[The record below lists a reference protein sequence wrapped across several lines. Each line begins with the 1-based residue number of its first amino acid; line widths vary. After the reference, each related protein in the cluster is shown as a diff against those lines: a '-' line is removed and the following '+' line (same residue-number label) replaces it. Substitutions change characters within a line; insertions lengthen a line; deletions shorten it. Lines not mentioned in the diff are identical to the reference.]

1 MELKLILAHA
11 EVTELQTPIL
21 VEGWK
26 NKSFGRGKRK
36 FEAEFS
42 LAERELLDAL
52 YPTFHSWM
60 MRGAPL
66 RWAVPGNRLT
76 ECHTTLDLIKRA
88 VHFFATL

>member
-1 MELKLILAHA
+1 MELKLVLTHA
-11 EVTELQTPIL
+11 EVTDLQTPIL

-26 NKSFGRGKRK
+26 KKNFGTGKRK

-42 LAERELLDAL
+42 PAEREQLDVL
-52 YPTFHSWM
+52 YHTVTPWL

-66 RWAVPGNRLT
+66 RWAVPGRSLT
-76 ECHTTLDLIKRA
+76 ECHANLGFIKRA

>member
-1 MELKLILAHA
+1 MELKLILSHA

-26 NKSFGRGKRK
+26 NKNFGAGKRK

-42 LAERELLDAL
+42 PAEQERLEVL
-52 YPTFHSWM
+52 YPTFQAWL

-66 RWAVPGNRLT
+66 RWAVPGHSVT
-76 ECHTTLDLIKRA
+76 ECHANLDLIKRA
-88 VHFFATL
+88 VHFFANL